1 MGMRVIARA
10 RSAARVVASAAIVMG
25 LGATFSAPA
34 TANGA
39 DGQWYID
46 RYGIE
51 DVHAQ
56 GVTGA
61 GVTIAVVDTAIYLG
75 LPELQGADVRVQEPA
90 LCYGPGGEAR
100 SAESDDPTIALHG
113 TNVVT
118 KIVGN
123 GQGYDGRPGG
133 IGTAPGAT
141 VLFYATL
148 GGEEC
153 YTADGLDD
161 AALQAQGDSWPTK
174 AMSDAIID
182 ATDRGADIISFSVG
196 APARDIVDAVAY
208 ALSRDVVIIA
218 AVSNQD
224 TDSLMDNLDG
234 VPVDHNGV
242 LGVNAYGSDGAVE
255 QAKSGSPVR
264 SRWVDVAA
272 PGVGVF
278 IQGNETD
285 WTADE
290 VRNGTSYAAPIVA
303 GTIALAMQKYPQA
316 THNQILQ
323 SLIHNTGLEPHDLV
337 FDTEGQYG
345 YGTVTTQL
353 FLATDPTQYEDV
365 NPLLLENFD
374 EAAGWGPTIAQV
386 AAAAG
391 GTSAE
396 PPVTASAD
404 PTAAS
409 VANGPDEP
417 VGGSGLP
424 LWPVVGG
431 GVLVLIAA
439 AGIVTAIVADTRTR

>member
-1 MGMRVIARA
+1 MTRPRHG
-10 RSAARVVASAAIVMG
+10 ARVAAAGLMLVG
-25 LGATFSAPA
+25 LGAAIAGPA
-34 TANGA
+34 AANGA

-100 SAESDDPTIALHG
+100 SAESDDPAVALHG

-153 YTADGLDD
+153 YTAEGLDD
-161 AALQAQGDSWPTK
+161 AALQTQGDSWPTK

-196 APARDIVDAVAY
+196 APERDIVDAVAY

-224 TDSLMDNLDG
+224 SDSLMDNLDG

-255 QAKSGSPVR
+255 IAKSGSPVR
-264 SRWVDVAA
+264 SPWVDVAA

-278 IQGNETD
+278 IQGNESD

-303 GTIALAMQKYPQA
+303 GNIALAMQKYPHA

-386 AAAAG
+386 AAAAAG
-391 GTSAE
+391 PEPTSPARASPE
-396 PPVTASAD
+396 PTAS
-404 PTAAS
+404 P
-409 VANGPDEP
+409 VPGGQDEP
-417 VGGSGLP
+417 ADGGGVP
-424 LWPVVGG
+424 LWLVVGG
-431 GVLVLIAA
+431 GVLVLITA
-439 AGIVTAIVADTRTR
+439 AGIVIAIVAATKSR